1 MGIGLAF
8 FFLPVA
14 GMLCYHS
21 QLILKNLTTNEHQ
34 NMWRYDYLKDPRT
47 GQFSNPFDQG
57 CAQNCASRCF
67 PGKVSLNQSSNSNNN
82 NNNHVNEPTS
92 TDGQDDG
99 VELLSSSSGQER
111 RELLSSQV

>member
-47 GQFSNPFDQG
+47 GQFSNPFDEG

-82 NNNHVNEPTS
+82 NNHVNEPTA